1 MGMNKKQTF
10 ILEISDTQN
19 QSWQGKVEWIQGK
32 KKESFRSVLEL
43 LRMLDSVVCQ
53 SVDKDST
60 PGNIT
65 EGTYSGMRQQKSLGE
80 DPAGS
85 G

>member
-1 MGMNKKQTF
+1 MNKKQTF

-43 LRMLDSVVCQ
+43 LRMLDSVVC
-53 SVDKDST
+53 
-60 PGNIT
+60 PGGGEELPGGDTT
-65 EGTYSGMRQQKSLGE
+65 EGTYSGKRQQKSLWE

>member
-1 MGMNKKQTF
+1 MSKKQTF

-43 LRMLDSVVCQ
+43 LRMLDSAV
-53 SVDKDST
+53 SRVDGDSP
-60 PGNIT
+60 PGGDT
-65 EGTYSGMRQQKSLGE
+65 DRDTCLGERQQKSLRE
-80 DPAGS
+80 NPEGS